1 MKLKDR
7 YRQLQDPAFVKRMV
21 TRSVHASMQLEAQT
35 VPLHRVEELY
45 EEVQREQAAKAAAP
59 ASP

>member
-35 VPLHRVEELY
+35 VPLPRVEELY
-45 EEVQREQAAKAAAP
+45 EEVQREQATKPAAP
-59 ASP
+59 VAP